1 MTLITQRAS
10 RTDPTATIA
19 IRPRSHEHMP
29 YEHSHNMS
37 HAHVRR
43 GTRRTHISPGTHQ
56 LREPQKNTINAAASH
71 YCESLLGAG
80 QLPAGP

>member
-10 RTDPTATIA
+10 RTKPTATIA
-19 IRPRSHEHMP
+19 FGLGHMNMP
-29 YEHSHNMS
+29 YEHSHNML

-43 GTRRTHISPGTHQ
+43 GTRRTHISPGTRQ